1 MCPMHFQ
8 SKGEHLQTRVCYND
22 HALLKRFLYPGT
34 GIATSKSH
42 GLCFWQSLAL
52 LSLSCI
58 TWSQDIRTAL
68 LCYSLLKVHDQAM
81 LTRDGESLVL
91 FSCLHLLDDLLGRNG
106 LRINLGKI
114 LG

>member
-8 SKGEHLQTRVCYND
+8 NKGEHLQTRVCYND

-34 GIATSKSH
+34 GSATSKSH
-42 GLCFWQSLAL
+42 GLCFWQSLAI

-106 LRINLGKI
+106 LCMNLGKI